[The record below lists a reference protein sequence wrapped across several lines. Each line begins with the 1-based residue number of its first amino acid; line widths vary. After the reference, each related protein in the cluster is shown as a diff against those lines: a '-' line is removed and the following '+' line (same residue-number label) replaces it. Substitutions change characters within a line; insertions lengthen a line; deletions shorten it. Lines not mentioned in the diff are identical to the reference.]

1 MDHITASGTRV
12 LNYGLVTFL
21 IALSAMIVLYKWLV

>member
-1 MDHITASGTRV
+1 MERIAPSAIKM

-21 IALSAMIVLYKWLV
+21 LAFPAMILLYKWII

>member
-1 MDHITASGTRV
+1 MDRTAPSRIKM

-21 IALSAMIVLYKWLV
+21 VTLPTLILLYKWAV